1 MIFPKALAPTRVV
14 WGLAGLFLLAA
25 CGKPATPVEPAAAP
39 AADPATTAAPAP
51 AAKLPRQQAPE
62 GARVAILSPA
72 DGATV
77 SSPVKVMLD
86 VQGIALAPAGDPT
99 PATGHHHLLVDVAL
113 PADQDL
119 PLPKDDKHV
128 HLGKAQT
135 ETEIALTP
143 GTHTLQALL
152 ADGNHVPHLPPIV
165 SAPITITVQ

>member
-1 MIFPKALAPTRVV
+1 MFFPKASAPTRVV

-39 AADPATTAAPAP
+39 TAPAP
-51 AAKLPRQQAPE
+51 APTATLPRQPAPV
-62 GARVAILSPA
+62 GASVAILSPA

-77 SSPVKVMLD
+77 TSPVKVMLG

-99 PATGHHHLLVDVAL
+99 PDTGHHHLLVDVGL
-113 PADQDL
+113 PADMSQ
-119 PLPKDDKHV
+119 PLPKDENHV

-135 ETEIALTP
+135 ETELTLTP

-152 ADGNHVPHLPPIV
+152 ADGNHVPQLPPIV
-165 SAPITITVQ
+165 SATITITVQ